1 MRSLDTN
8 IKADFISKDKT
19 GPGSASSTEG
29 LAMQSRRPIPGK
41 RSKTDDGV
49 CDDNANGPDSCCSAD
64 ATRKSRPRS
73 RTFTFNKG
81 EGSPTKKQKSDRSVS
96 RHRAKSGQLQAS
108 ESAKSSSSTEA
119 SRKGSFG
126 LFGKANVFVTPAD
139 CIAYL
144 RKVQQPQELEV
155 GRIQKLKQLL
165 RNETV
170 DWVNTFIK
178 DGGMMETVGL
188 LYRIIAV
195 EWREEHEDT
204 LLHETLSCLKAL
216 STTSLALASLTE
228 IHTVLFPAL
237 LGLLYSEEK
246 KGPSEFA
253 TRTLIVGLLSTYLSN
268 APKPDIESRSRT
280 VLSYL
285 RDPAKPEAAQVPGF
299 ISTMHHPRPYR
310 VWQKEISDVTKEI
323 FWIFLHNVNIIPY
336 PDIAEDKLQASYIS
350 RHYPQP
356 HPPIPTAPYIGGVE
370 WDATTYLTTHLD
382 LLNGI
387 LASLPTRG
395 DRNSLRQEMKDS
407 GFEKVMGATLRTCKE
422 KFYGSVHAALSTWVG
437 AAKEDGWDVK
447 GVREGA
453 LPQTAPNSP
462 RKSSPVKKGKIEA
475 LPKLE
480 MPKLDFG
487 VGGAEK
493 SDDGGWL

>member
-170 DWVNTFIK
+170 EWVNTFIK

-475 LPKLE
+475 PPKLE

>member
-8 IKADFISKDKT
+8 IKADFINKDKT
-19 GPGSASSTEG
+19 GPGSGSSTEG
-29 LAMQSRRPIPGK
+29 LAMQSRRPMSGK

-49 CDDNANGPDSCCSAD
+49 CDDAKGPDSCCSAD
-64 ATRKSRPRS
+64 TTRKSRPRS

-108 ESAKSSSSTEA
+108 ESAKTSSSTES

-144 RKVQQPQELEV
+144 RKVQQPQQLEV

-170 DWVNTFIK
+170 EWVNTFIK

-188 LYRIIAV
+188 LFRIIAV

-228 IHTVLFPAL
+228 IHTVLFPTL

-268 APKPDIESRSRT
+268 VPKPDIESRSRT

-310 VWQKEISDVTKEI
+310 VWQKEISDVTKEV

-453 LPQTAPNSP
+453 LPQTAPSSP

-475 LPKLE
+475 PPKLE

-493 SDDGGWL
+493 PDDGGWL